1 MCLDKVYAG
10 KPAEKGVGYKVFR
23 KKENILHGELQ
34 GDDKKPR
41 STRAWLKA
49 NDYSSQ
55 YDREWKLSHKL
66 IQIDSDSWY
75 RPGWHIFKDLESAK
89 IWKENVP
96 EEPDR
101 IIKKVKYKNA
111 HTEGKQS
118 IREFENEASIYGDV
132 IIADEIYIYKKEIK

>member
-1 MCLDKVYAG
+1 M
-10 KPAEKGVGYKVFR
+10 EKGVGYKVFR
-23 KKENILHGELQ
+23 KKENILQGELQ

-41 STRAWLKA
+41 SMRVWLKA
-49 NDYSSQ
+49 NDYSSE
-55 YDREWKLSHKL
+55 YDRKFRHHHKL
-66 IQIDSDSWY
+66 IDINMNSQYKS
-75 RPGWHIFKDLESAK
+75 GWHIFKDLESAK

-111 HTEGKQS
+111 HTEGKQG
-118 IREFENEASIYGDV
+118 IREFQNEAYIYGDV